1 MKRKKNKKYKS
12 NKIIIL
18 LSIVFAAILVT
29 ATAIAFFMFS
39 QNTDN
44 PSADNL
50 QSNSQ
55 PSFSETTSLETTLS
69 ETALP
74 ETIPSETDSSE
85 IAETSIYT
93 SYKPYKAI
101 ESETAKETSLV
112 TVFGSAYSQ
121 YGGELKLNE
130 DKTFSLYVGI
140 SNSNDSEGTFVLED
154 DKINAI
160 FNSGKEKEFTITEE
174 DGITVII
181 VPMGLYNV
189 YFKPIG

>member
-29 ATAIAFFMFS
+29 ATAIAFFIFA
-39 QNTDN
+39 QNTN
-44 PSADNL
+44 NSSADNL

-55 PSFSETTSLETTLS
+55 PSFSETTSLETTPS
-69 ETALP
+69 ETAST
-74 ETIPSETDSSE
+74 ETIPFETDSSE
-85 IAETSIYT
+85 IAEASIYT

-130 DKTFSLYVGI
+130 DKIFSLYVGV

-154 DKINAI
+154 DKINAT
-160 FNSGKEKEFTITEE
+160 FNSGEEKEFTITEE